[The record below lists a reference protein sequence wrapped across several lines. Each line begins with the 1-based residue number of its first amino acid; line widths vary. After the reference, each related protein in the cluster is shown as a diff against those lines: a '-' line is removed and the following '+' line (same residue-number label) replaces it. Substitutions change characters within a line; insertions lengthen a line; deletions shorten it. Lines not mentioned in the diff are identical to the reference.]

1 MPKKKE
7 YQTKQ
12 QLLLNVTHNCLTMHQ
27 QSTPLPPNH
36 PCNHPSSLKTNS
48 LQQLVGIQ
56 ALGKKRT
63 NQERRGFKHQGGPN
77 LLIKQISFIKRLF
90 ASTLV

>member
-1 MPKKKE
+1 MNNHHAQPLFCCLPQCQKQE

-12 QLLLNVTHNCLTMHQ
+12 QLLLNVTHNYLTMHH
-27 QSTPLPPNH
+27 QSTPLPPKH

-48 LQQLVGIQ
+48 LQQVGIQ

-63 NQERRGFKHQGGPN
+63 NQERRGFKH
-77 LLIKQISFIKRLF
+77 
-90 ASTLV
+90 